1 MPRVTGQIK
10 EPPPPGPW
18 AIDAAC
24 VGTETALWFPEPGAG
39 ISAEPV
45 NRIARDI
52 CRSCPVLDDCAD
64 YIARHP
70 QPGTWAA
77 MTERDRRQ
85 RRAK

>member
-10 EPPPPGPW
+10 ELPPPGPW

-24 VGTETALWFPEPGAG
+24 VGTETALWFPDGRLVHDADR
-39 ISAEPV
+39 A
-45 NRIARDI
+45 AKAI
-52 CRSCPVLDDCAD
+52 CRSCPVLDDCAA

-85 RRAK
+85 RRTA